1 MARARRVGRVARA
14 LVAACGETAP
24 AADPIRPPQAPTW
37 TSRPSFRSAPLA
49 RVRAFHSIPYSAAS
63 RAAAPTLALVPG
75 APRLP
80 SRLRDHPARATRA
93 TRSYFAGHPQIRN
106 AEGQDMAQVRAGVR
120 LRKALCAVLEHPSM
134 SHRFENTGLTIL
146 EVRMAKDFKKAHVR
160 WTVADGDDDADE
172 ETVARHLWDG
182 RSHFLTSSSFSARKR
197 SASAAL
203 RREATRLRSM
213 ASKMLRSKHT
223 PRLVFVDDDAKSAQ
237 ERALDAAFD
246 RAAEAE
252 AGERG
257 DAAEGARAKPSTSR
271 PSRKMVRTS
280 RASRT
285 GFTIPPTLTLKK
297 RLRPTTTTVRASA
310 WGTRSR
316 RTTARRRTSR
326 TSSTRTTRA
335 PAAAAA
341 ATTGIRRVSTSRR
354 GRRRCA
360 PQHRPCATPRRPGS
374 RWGDAAALDDG
385 GFDADFDDAVD
396 ALVAEMA
403 ATGDA
408 GADADAEAAIRAAAA
423 RARLQ
428 TEQEDEEEEEGEW
441 FDDDD
446 EYVEGDE
453 FDDDDDEE
461 AEDFH
466 PQSSTKRSDERDD
479 ESDLDERCFRASS
492 SSSSI
497 PFCHRAIDV
506 IDGEPKPPR
515 KRRPRS

>member
-14 LVAACGETAP
+14 LVAACGEAAP
-24 AADPIRPPQAPTW
+24 AADPIRSPQAPTW

-49 RVRAFHSIPYSAAS
+49 RVRAFHSIPFSAAS

-80 SRLRDHPARATRA
+80 FCLGDHPARALP

-134 SHRFENTGLTIL
+134 SHRFEGTGLTIL

-160 WTVADGDDDADE
+160 WTVADGDDDASDE
-172 ETVARHLWDG
+172 EGVSRDVWDG
-182 RSHFLTSSSFSARKR
+182 HSRDGHSRASSSFSARKR

-203 RREATRLRSM
+203 RREATRLRSL

-252 AGERG
+252 AESEAYAAEARAREAEYFASVAQKGSHEPSITYRPHDTADAKTKSSTDDDDRSSVRMGYAFETHDGATPYVSDFVDPDDEGAGAVGGGDDGDGLG
-257 DAAEGARAKPSTSR
+257 DADDGDPAGGNLAAAWEAK
-271 PSRKMVRTS
+271 
-280 RASRT
+280 
-285 GFTIPPTLTLKK
+285 
-297 RLRPTTTTVRASA
+297 VRAATQALRDAEEA
-310 WGTRSR
+310 WLEVG
-316 RTTARRRTSR
+316 
-326 TSSTRTTRA
+326 
-335 PAAAAA
+335 
-341 ATTGIRRVSTSRR
+341 
-354 GRRRCA
+354 
-360 PQHRPCATPRRPGS
+360 
-374 RWGDAAALDDG
+374 GDAAALDDG

-396 ALVAEMA
+396 ALVEEMA

-408 GADADAEAAIRAAAA
+408 GADASAEAAIRAAAA
-423 RARLQ
+423 RARLEA
-428 TEQEDEEEEEGEW
+428 EQEDEEGEW
-441 FDDDD
+441 FDDDDD

-453 FDDDDDEE
+453 FDDDDDDDEE
-461 AEDFH
+461 AEDFDFA
-466 PQSSTKRSDERDD
+466 KFDEA
-479 ESDLDERCFRASS
+479 ERRT
-492 SSSSI
+492 
-497 PFCHRAIDV
+497 R
-506 IDGEPKPPR
+506 
-515 KRRPRS
+515 

>member
-14 LVAACGETAP
+14 LVAACGEAAP
-24 AADPIRPPQAPTW
+24 AADPIRSPQAPTW

-49 RVRAFHSIPYSAAS
+49 RVRAFHSIPFSAAS

-80 SRLRDHPARATRA
+80 FCLGDHPARALP

-134 SHRFENTGLTIL
+134 SHRFEGTGLTIL

-160 WTVADGDDDADE
+160 WTVADGDDDASDE
-172 ETVARHLWDG
+172 EVVSRDVWAGHSRDG
-182 RSHFLTSSSFSARKR
+182 HSRASSSFSARKR

-252 AGERG
+252 AESEAHAAEARAREAEYFASVARKGSHEMSVTYPRY
-257 DAAEGARAKPSTSR
+257 DAAETREQTASTDDDDRSSVRMGYAFETHDGGTPYVSDFVDPDDEAPRVAGGDDGDGLRDADDGDPAGADAEAWAAK
-271 PSRKMVRTS
+271 
-280 RASRT
+280 
-285 GFTIPPTLTLKK
+285 
-297 RLRPTTTTVRASA
+297 VRAATQALRDAEEA
-310 WGTRSR
+310 WLEVG
-316 RTTARRRTSR
+316 
-326 TSSTRTTRA
+326 
-335 PAAAAA
+335 
-341 ATTGIRRVSTSRR
+341 
-354 GRRRCA
+354 
-360 PQHRPCATPRRPGS
+360 
-374 RWGDAAALDDG
+374 GDAAALDNG

-408 GADADAEAAIRAAAA
+408 GADASAEAAIRAAAA
-423 RARLQ
+423 RARLEA
-428 TEQEDEEEEEGEW
+428 EQEDEEAEEGEW
-441 FDDDD
+441 FDDDDD

-453 FDDDDDEE
+453 FDDDDDDDEE
-461 AEDFH
+461 AEDFDFA
-466 PQSSTKRSDERDD
+466 KFDEA
-479 ESDLDERCFRASS
+479 ERRT
-492 SSSSI
+492 
-497 PFCHRAIDV
+497 R
-506 IDGEPKPPR
+506 
-515 KRRPRS
+515 

>member
-14 LVAACGETAP
+14 LVAACGEAAP

-252 AGERG
+252 AESAAY
-257 DAAEGARAKPSTSR
+257 AAEARAREAEYFASVAQKGTHEPSIAYRFHDTADADAKKKASIDDDDR
-271 PSRKMVRTS
+271 SSVRMGYAFETHDGATPYVS
-280 RASRT
+280 DFVDPDDEGA
-285 GFTIPPTLTLKK
+285 GGGGGGDDGDPAGEHLAAWEAK
-297 RLRPTTTTVRASA
+297 VRAATQALRDAEEA
-310 WGTRSR
+310 WLEVG
-316 RTTARRRTSR
+316 
-326 TSSTRTTRA
+326 
-335 PAAAAA
+335 
-341 ATTGIRRVSTSRR
+341 
-354 GRRRCA
+354 
-360 PQHRPCATPRRPGS
+360 
-374 RWGDAAALDDG
+374 GDAAALDDG

-461 AEDFH
+461 AEDFDFA
-466 PQSSTKRSDERDD
+466 KFDEA
-479 ESDLDERCFRASS
+479 ERRT
-492 SSSSI
+492 
-497 PFCHRAIDV
+497 R
-506 IDGEPKPPR
+506 
-515 KRRPRS
+515 

>member
-14 LVAACGETAP
+14 LVAACGEAAP

-197 SASAAL
+197 SASALCAA
-203 RREATRLRSM
+203 RRRVCGAWPRRCCARSTRRGWYSWTTTRSPR
-213 ASKMLRSKHT
+213 RS
-223 PRLVFVDDDAKSAQ
+223 V
-237 ERALDAAFD
+237 ALDAAFD

-252 AGERG
+252 AES
-257 DAAEGARAKPSTSR
+257 AAYAAARRARAKPSTSR
-271 PSRKMVRTS
+271 PSRETARTS

-297 RLRPTTTTVRASA
+297 ASIDDDDRSSVRMGYAFETHDGATAYVSDFVDPDDEGAGGSGGGDDGDPAGEHLAAWEAKVRAATQALRDAEEA
-310 WGTRSR
+310 WLEVG
-316 RTTARRRTSR
+316 
-326 TSSTRTTRA
+326 
-335 PAAAAA
+335 
-341 ATTGIRRVSTSRR
+341 
-354 GRRRCA
+354 
-360 PQHRPCATPRRPGS
+360 
-374 RWGDAAALDDG
+374 GDAAALDDG

-461 AEDFH
+461 AEAVEQIAKF
-466 PQSSTKRSDERDD
+466 DEA
-479 ESDLDERCFRASS
+479 ERRT
-492 SSSSI
+492 
-497 PFCHRAIDV
+497 R
-506 IDGEPKPPR
+506 
-515 KRRPRS
+515 

>member
-14 LVAACGETAP
+14 LVAACGEAAP
-24 AADPIRPPQAPTW
+24 AADPIRSPRAPTW

-49 RVRAFHSIPYSAAS
+49 RVRAFHSIPFSAAS

-80 SRLRDHPARATRA
+80 SRLGDHPARALP

-134 SHRFENTGLTIL
+134 SHRFEGTGLTIL

-160 WTVADGDDDADE
+160 WTVADGDDDASDE
-172 ETVARHLWDG
+172 EGVSLLDVWDGHSRDG
-182 RSHFLTSSSFSARKR
+182 RSGASSSFSARKR

-252 AGERG
+252 ANCEANAAEARAREAEYFASVAQKGSHEPSITYLPHDTADAKRKSSTDDDDRSSVRMGYAFETHDGATPYVSDFVDPDDEGAGAVGGGDDGDGLG
-257 DAAEGARAKPSTSR
+257 DADDGDPAGGHLAAAWEAK
-271 PSRKMVRTS
+271 
-280 RASRT
+280 
-285 GFTIPPTLTLKK
+285 
-297 RLRPTTTTVRASA
+297 VRAATQALRDAEEA
-310 WGTRSR
+310 WLELG
-316 RTTARRRTSR
+316 
-326 TSSTRTTRA
+326 
-335 PAAAAA
+335 
-341 ATTGIRRVSTSRR
+341 
-354 GRRRCA
+354 
-360 PQHRPCATPRRPGS
+360 
-374 RWGDAAALDDG
+374 GDAAALDNG

-396 ALVAEMA
+396 ALVEEMA

-408 GADADAEAAIRAAAA
+408 GADASSEAAIRAAAA
-423 RARLQ
+423 RARL
-428 TEQEDEEEEEGEW
+428 EAEREDEEGEW
-441 FDDDD
+441 FDDDDD

-461 AEDFH
+461 AEDFDFD
-466 PQSSTKRSDERDD
+466 KFDEA
-479 ESDLDERCFRASS
+479 ERRT
-492 SSSSI
+492 
-497 PFCHRAIDV
+497 R
-506 IDGEPKPPR
+506 
-515 KRRPRS
+515 

>member
-14 LVAACGETAP
+14 LVAACGEAAP

-182 RSHFLTSSSFSARKR
+182 RSHFLTSSFSARKR

-252 AGERG
+252 AESAAY
-257 DAAEGARAKPSTSR
+257 AAEARAREAEYFASVARNGTHEPSIAYRFHDTADADAKKKASIDDDDR
-271 PSRKMVRTS
+271 SSVRMGYAFETHDGATPYVS
-280 RASRT
+280 DFVDPDDEGA
-285 GFTIPPTLTLKK
+285 GGGGGGDDGDPAGEHLAAWEAK
-297 RLRPTTTTVRASA
+297 VRAATQALRDAEEA
-310 WGTRSR
+310 WLEVG
-316 RTTARRRTSR
+316 
-326 TSSTRTTRA
+326 
-335 PAAAAA
+335 
-341 ATTGIRRVSTSRR
+341 
-354 GRRRCA
+354 
-360 PQHRPCATPRRPGS
+360 
-374 RWGDAAALDDG
+374 GDAAALDDG

-461 AEDFH
+461 AEDFDFA
-466 PQSSTKRSDERDD
+466 KFDEA
-479 ESDLDERCFRASS
+479 ERRT
-492 SSSSI
+492 
-497 PFCHRAIDV
+497 R
-506 IDGEPKPPR
+506 
-515 KRRPRS
+515 

>member
-14 LVAACGETAP
+14 LVAACGEAAP

-182 RSHFLTSSSFSARKR
+182 RSHFLTSSFSARKR

-252 AGERG
+252 AESAAY
-257 DAAEGARAKPSTSR
+257 AAEARAREAEYFASVAQKGTHEPSIAYRFHDTADADAKKKASIDDDDR
-271 PSRKMVRTS
+271 SSVRMGYAFETHDGATPYVS
-280 RASRT
+280 DFVDPDDEGAGGS
-285 GFTIPPTLTLKK
+285 GGGDDGDPAGEHLAAWEAK
-297 RLRPTTTTVRASA
+297 VRAATQALRDAEEA
-310 WGTRSR
+310 WLEVG
-316 RTTARRRTSR
+316 
-326 TSSTRTTRA
+326 
-335 PAAAAA
+335 
-341 ATTGIRRVSTSRR
+341 
-354 GRRRCA
+354 
-360 PQHRPCATPRRPGS
+360 
-374 RWGDAAALDDG
+374 GDAAALDDG

-461 AEDFH
+461 AEDFDFA
-466 PQSSTKRSDERDD
+466 KFDEA
-479 ESDLDERCFRASS
+479 ERRT
-492 SSSSI
+492 
-497 PFCHRAIDV
+497 R
-506 IDGEPKPPR
+506 
-515 KRRPRS
+515 

>member
-1 MARARRVGRVARA
+1 
-14 LVAACGETAP
+14 
-24 AADPIRPPQAPTW
+24 
-37 TSRPSFRSAPLA
+37 
-49 RVRAFHSIPYSAAS
+49 
-63 RAAAPTLALVPG
+63 
-75 APRLP
+75 
-80 SRLRDHPARATRA
+80 
-93 TRSYFAGHPQIRN
+93 
-106 AEGQDMAQVRAGVR
+106 MAQVRAGVR

-252 AGERG
+252 AESAAY
-257 DAAEGARAKPSTSR
+257 AAEARAREAEYFASVARNGTHEPSIAYRFHDTADADAKKKASIDDDDR
-271 PSRKMVRTS
+271 SSVRMGYAFETHDGATPYVS
-280 RASRT
+280 DFVDPDDEGA
-285 GFTIPPTLTLKK
+285 GGGGGGDDGDPAGEHLAAWEAK
-297 RLRPTTTTVRASA
+297 VRAATQALRDAEEA
-310 WGTRSR
+310 WLEVG
-316 RTTARRRTSR
+316 
-326 TSSTRTTRA
+326 
-335 PAAAAA
+335 
-341 ATTGIRRVSTSRR
+341 
-354 GRRRCA
+354 
-360 PQHRPCATPRRPGS
+360 
-374 RWGDAAALDDG
+374 GDAAALDDG

-461 AEDFH
+461 AEDFDFA
-466 PQSSTKRSDERDD
+466 KFDEA
-479 ESDLDERCFRASS
+479 ERRT
-492 SSSSI
+492 
-497 PFCHRAIDV
+497 R
-506 IDGEPKPPR
+506 
-515 KRRPRS
+515 